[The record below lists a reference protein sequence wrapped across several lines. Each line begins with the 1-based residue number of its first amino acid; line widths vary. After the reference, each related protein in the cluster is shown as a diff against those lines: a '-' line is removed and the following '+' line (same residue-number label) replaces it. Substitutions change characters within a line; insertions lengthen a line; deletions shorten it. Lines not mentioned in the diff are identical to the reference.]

1 MNAARWWGTAYSL
14 AAAGPMLV
22 LIGLYFGLPKPR
34 LLPADEGRSYIGV
47 FQQMALADS
56 LRSLL
61 GWVSLA
67 AVVMAWRH
75 RSAGRPVQA
84 ALFGLLFMPTLLSL
98 VWSG

>member
-1 MNAARWWGTAYSL
+1 
-14 AAAGPMLV
+14 MLV

-56 LRSLL
+56 LRSLLPALGLLL